1 MTEGN
6 LVLTVESAGQRRESL
21 DSSVVTHKKNHEY
34 KCSFS
39 IAWSAFWRM
48 MGEEKEDSVQ
58 WLNCRINVAID
69 LK

>member
-6 LVLTVESAGQRRESL
+6 LVLTVESAGQCRESL
-21 DSSVVTHKKNHEY
+21 DSNVVTHQKNT
-34 KCSFS
+34 SINVFFS
-39 IAWSAFWRM
+39 IAWSAFWRI

-58 WLNCRINVAID
+58 WLNCRVNVAID